1 MKKNL
6 HSDSNES
13 LRLLDAGSGFKKKQR
28 KFPLLHNISEVKKAS
43 YEDINHTM
51 LFLNN
56 YLTQGIE
63 RQKNNG
69 QTGNIKPLLSNVLPE
84 NRTNTLELFAEAI
97 ALLQRADINNKD
109 S

>member
-6 HSDSNES
+6 HSDPYES
-13 LRLLDAGSGFKKKQR
+13 LRLIDVGSGSEKNQG
-28 KFPLLHNISEVKKAS
+28 KFPVFTDISETKKALNNN
-43 YEDINHTM
+43 INHTM

-63 RQKNNG
+63 SQKNNG

-84 NRTNTLELFAEAI
+84 NRINTLELFAEAI